1 MGSNIVIPY
10 SKKWVNLI
18 ALKVKHVENT
28 FLRVNKTLA

>member
-18 ALKVKHVENT
+18 ALKVKNAKNT
-28 FLRVNKTLA
+28 FLRVYKTLA